1 MASGLS
7 REFKDCLSIVG
18 EQLSNLQHIE
28 YAKDAGYDKSLRKI
42 EAAIDKGHLIVRQ
55 LESLADFERQR
66 PGTVLFDLRKAV
78 KDAVELARQNWKEQ
92 PEHLGG

>member
-1 MASGLS
+1 MD
-7 REFKDCLSIVG
+7 K
-18 EQLSNLQHIE
+18 QLPILQNIE
-28 YAKDAGYDKSLRKI
+28 SAEDTGYDESLKKI